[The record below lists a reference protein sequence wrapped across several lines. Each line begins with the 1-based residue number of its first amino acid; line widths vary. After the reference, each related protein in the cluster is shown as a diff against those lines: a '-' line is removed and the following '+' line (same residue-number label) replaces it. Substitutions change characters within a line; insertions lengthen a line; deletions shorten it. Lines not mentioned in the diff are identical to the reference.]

1 MTSQAARLAVALG
14 VVGAVLTH
22 PSLRAVMALMVWAL
36 VQALMLGLRSDLARI
51 EDDRAAGR
59 RTLAVRLG
67 RDGTVRLL
75 RMVNVEALAFA
86 LTAVATGVFSPA
98 LALLAVNRGCAV
110 HTQHPTQHLLA
121 HSPHAAALCRPLLP
135 SHKAQPHRPLLPHSH
150 HPAQHSLLP
159 SFDSSSLPS

>member
-1 MTSQAARLAVALG
+1 MQHALSLAPLSLPALTSQAARLAVALG

-22 PSLRAVMALMVWAL
+22 PSARAVMALMVWAL
-36 VQALMLGLRSDLARI
+36 VQALVFGLRSDLARV
-51 EDDRAAGR
+51 DGDRAAGR

-98 LALLAVNRGCAV
+98 LALLAVGTAAV
-110 HTQHPTQHLLA
+110 TARALRTQG
-121 HSPHAAALCRPLLP
+121 
-135 SHKAQPHRPLLPHSH
+135 
-150 HPAQHSLLP
+150 
-159 SFDSSSLPS
+159 

>member
-1 MTSQAARLAVALG
+1 MQHALSLSPLSLPVMTSQAARLAVALG

-59 RTLAVRLG
+59 RTLAARLG
-67 RDGTVRLL
+67 RGRTVRLL
-75 RMVNVEALAFA
+75 RIVNVEALAFA

-98 LALLAVNRGCAV
+98 LALLAGGVALMTARAV
-110 HTQHPTQHLLA
+110 
-121 HSPHAAALCRPLLP
+121 R
-135 SHKAQPHRPLLPHSH
+135 AQG
-150 HPAQHSLLP
+150 
-159 SFDSSSLPS
+159 